1 MAAGYGELPSP
12 TIVSLVQLNFCI
24 RLVFSSKGTVSVL
37 IEHGMV
43 VHLSSHIK
51 GLVPRT
57 HLSDILLKNPER
69 KYVPGM
75 KIKCRVS
82 QIPFLFLFF

>member
-12 TIVSLVQLNFCI
+12 IIVSLVQLNFCI

-75 KIKCRVS
+75 KIKCRVRP
-82 QIPFLFLFF
+82 IPLLFLFF